1 MQGMDVIMMFHN
13 RQQAEGN
20 IMTALTLGKPVFMKP
35 MNPQY
40 DMLRRMGVKPVYDVR
55 EMHKVDL
62 RAAIADAQAH
72 REETMAAIDAEYSD
86 ASRQDNLKVLL
97 TSH

>member
-1 MQGMDVIMMFHN
+1 
-13 RQQAEGN
+13 
-20 IMTALTLGKPVFMKP
+20 MKP

-40 DMLRRMGVKPVYDVR
+40 DMLKRMGVKPVHDVR

-62 RAAIADAQAH
+62 RASIREAQAL

-86 ASRQDNLKVLL
+86 ASRLAHLKELL
-97 TSH
+97 KAN